1 MTNIS
6 KKKNYHSARI
16 KLDWLLKAVIE
27 LNACQCQC
35 LGHQGSVFFFP
46 GTGIWILE
54 NEKCWCE
61 LLIRYFFSTAS
72 GVMKVC
78 TTFGRSLRLQ
88 EDLGSRTQSVDQ
100 RKNVAVSVRP
110 ECFLLR
116 MLVWRQGADTGRSM
130 IDWQSLAGRLRPSLL
145 ILLCIAYVR
154 FRVKKIQVEDACI
167 IESTYAHPVKQA
179 GTSNCRSSHVESMIY
194 IH

>member
-35 LGHQGSVFFFP
+35 LGHQGSFFFSRVQVF
-46 GTGIWILE
+46 GYLKMRNVGV
-54 NEKCWCE
+54 N
-61 LLIRYFFSTAS
+61 FSL
-72 GVMKVC
+72 GVFLVLVLWKYVYDFRPKPAI
-78 TTFGRSLRLQ
+78 TRGPRITDAISRSTEERGRLRP
-88 EDLGSRTQSVDQ
+88 S
-100 RKNVAVSVRP
+100 
-110 ECFLLR
+110 R

-154 FRVKKIQVEDACI
+154 FRVEKIQVEGACI
-167 IESTYAHPVKQA
+167 FESTYAHPVKQA